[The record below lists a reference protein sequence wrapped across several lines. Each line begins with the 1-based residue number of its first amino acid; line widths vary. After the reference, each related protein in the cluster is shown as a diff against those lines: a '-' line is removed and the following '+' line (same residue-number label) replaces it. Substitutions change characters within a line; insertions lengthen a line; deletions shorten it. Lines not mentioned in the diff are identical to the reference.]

1 MSTALARFQIHE
13 GVSPAPPP
21 PQYVPGSNLGR
32 SAKGHKRM
40 TKSQLYSARSCVI
53 DMDGLVMELTERVFV
68 VAGVEKTLRGGTL
81 VCNVPDNVEVT
92 DWRSGAIVVSGQGAV
107 LTLAGMRLR
116 GVGVGAEDGGVARL
130 SEGCESDDAPMAA
143 LGARAVGHVQME
155 TGVLRGARVSGAE
168 CSTAGTM
175 SLRGV
180 KVVDARECGVLCSAP
195 GSRLSMHGCS
205 VVGSGYAGVLV
216 GEGATATLTEVDVR
230 GGELGICTLGGRV
243 DVQGGVVSGCAK
255 AGVHAQGGGQ
265 VSATAVSVHHC
276 FCGLVTKDS
285 ASKITATRVNVHA
298 IDGDEY
304 YTGNVVVVP
313 DASPTAA
320 APPSPDR
327 CTHCGAWAADLARE
341 DRKLRKC
348 SRCQR
353 VRYCGRECQ
362 RAHWRAGH
370 KAECQARGE
379 R

>member
-1 MSTALARFQIHE
+1 
-13 GVSPAPPP
+13 
-21 PQYVPGSNLGR
+21 
-32 SAKGHKRM
+32 
-40 TKSQLYSARSCVI
+40 
-53 DMDGLVMELTERVFV
+53 
-68 VAGVEKTLRGGTL
+68 
-81 VCNVPDNVEVT
+81 
-92 DWRSGAIVVSGQGAV
+92 
-107 LTLAGMRLR
+107 
-116 GVGVGAEDGGVARL
+116 
-130 SEGCESDDAPMAA
+130 
-143 LGARAVGHVQME
+143 
-155 TGVLRGARVSGAE
+155 
-168 CSTAGTM
+168 M

-180 KVVDARECGVLCSAP
+180 KVVDARECGVGSGDA

-205 VVGSGYAGVLV
+205 VVGSGYAGVQV
-216 GEGATATLTEVDVR
+216 QQGATATLTEVDVR

-276 FCGLVTKDS
+276 LCGLVANDS

-298 IDGDEY
+298 IDDDEY
-304 YTGNVVVVP
+304 LGNVVVVP

-327 CTHCGAWAADLARE
+327 CTHCGASAADLARD
-341 DRKLRKC
+341 DRKLRRC

-353 VRYCGRECQ
+353 VWYCGRECQ